1 MENITLKAQETFL
14 INLKAIMDANGISYK
29 DLGDKM
35 GLSKQR
41 VSAMFNDDRGISL
54 ATVSKVAK
62 ALNIEETDLF
72 DPQFQD
78 RYKKKIK

>member
-14 INLKAIMDANGISYK
+14 LNLKAIMDSRGISYK

-54 ATVSKVAK
+54 ATVAKVAK
-62 ALNIEETDLF
+62 ALGVEETDLF
-72 DPQFQD
+72 NPK
-78 RYKKKIK
+78 YKPNKK

>member
-1 MENITLKAQETFL
+1 MKARDAL
-14 INLKAIMDANGISYK
+14 LLNLKAIMENEGFSYK

-41 VSAMFNDDRGISL
+41 ISALFNDSRNVTL
-54 ATVSKVAK
+54 NTVEKIAE

-72 DPQFQD
+72 DPKFQD
-78 RYKKKIK
+78 RYKKKKV

>member
-1 MENITLKAQETFL
+1 MKAREAL
-14 INLKAIMDANGISYK
+14 LLNLKAIMESEGLSYK

-41 VSAMFNDDRGISL
+41 ISALFNDSRNVTL
-54 ATVSKVAK
+54 NTVEKIAD

-72 DPQFQD
+72 DPNFPK
-78 RYKKKIK
+78 RYKKKSK